1 MKINYKDF
9 SPSDYA
15 LIISYLIESKLFPDI
30 EGLILRSLHTE
41 KYRRL
46 RELWN
51 KKVTEH
57 EVKFGKYKTRGLPKH
72 LMPEYTKYVRYM
84 DALKKNL
91 NKQVEILKQ
100 IGVIQDKP
108 EGEHNGI

>member
-9 SPSDYA
+9 SPSDYE
-15 LIISYLIESKLFPDI
+15 LIISSLIESKLFPDI

-57 EVKFGKYKTRGLPKH
+57 ELKFGKYKNKGLPKH
-72 LMPEYTKYVRYM
+72 VMPEYTKYVRYM
-84 DALKKNL
+84 DTLKKNM

-100 IGVIQDKP
+100 IGVINDEPKVEQ
-108 EGEHNGI
+108 

>member
-9 SPSDYA
+9 SPSDYE
-15 LIISYLIESKLFPDI
+15 LIISSLIESKLFPDI
-30 EGLILRSLHTE
+30 EDLILRSLHTE

-57 EVKFGKYKTRGLPKH
+57 EQKFGKYKNKGLPKH
-72 LMPEYTKYVRYM
+72 VMPEYTKYVRYM
-84 DALKKNL
+84 DTLKKNM

-100 IGVIQDKP
+100 IGVIGDEPK
-108 EGEHNGI
+108 GEE

>member
-9 SPSDYA
+9 SPSDYE
-15 LIISYLIESKLFPDI
+15 LIISSLIKSNLFPDI
-30 EGLILRSLHTE
+30 EDLILRGLHAE

-46 RELWN
+46 KELWN

-57 EVKFGKYKTRGLPKH
+57 ETKFGKYKSRGLPKH
-72 LMPEYTKYVRYM
+72 VMPEYTKYVRYM

-100 IGVIQDKP
+100 IGVISDEPK
-108 EGEHNGI
+108 GESDG